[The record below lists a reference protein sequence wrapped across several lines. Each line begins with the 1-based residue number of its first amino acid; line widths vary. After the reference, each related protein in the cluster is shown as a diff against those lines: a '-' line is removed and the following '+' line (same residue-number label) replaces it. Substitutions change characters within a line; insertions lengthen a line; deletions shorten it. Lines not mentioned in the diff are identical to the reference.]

1 MKPRPTSARVRFLP
15 DFSERTANLL
25 AILFLLLLPF
35 VFFWRE
41 TLGRLTLGD
50 QDALF
55 WFFPI
60 YKLVAEQIR
69 AGHLPLWNPYM
80 YSGMPLFAQ
89 PQAGVFDPINW
100 IYLLGANSRT
110 LTLAQEI
117 SFGIALLAA
126 FSYVRS
132 LGWKRRS
139 GVITAVIYAL
149 SGFAVARTIY
159 PGLLHIFALTPLP
172 LAVIER
178 IYQRANTAD
187 QSGWRLAVAGSFVVA
202 WQIFAGHPQ
211 PFLYSSLLAGSYA
224 LFCAFFR
231 SDQFAEV
238 SEPGRGRQFNS
249 FRFLLQCAVMYLAG
263 AGLAAVQLLPAAEF
277 ARQSVRQEW
286 TYEMFTAHSL
296 HPVSLLTALFPYFH
310 GSGKEI
316 YHLPFWGRYWH
327 HNEAQI
333 YLGALALSLAVTGFV
348 VACRA
353 RFSVGIFWGIVAIM
367 AGLLS
372 MGRYVPLLPQLIYRI
387 PVLNG
392 FRSPNRHWMEV
403 TLAVAVLAGF
413 GVEYL
418 LREIEGTEKSKNHF
432 TLSASGIAGISSLV
446 ITLFC
451 AACGLFVL
459 AFRQSAESFIRRLPE
474 LSSLPGDFLKEA
486 GAEFYVPVISAA
498 AALLVII
505 AFTRN
510 RQRCYPLLLL
520 VLLGDFYLYAFFAP
534 INSAKKTESVM
545 GRAIPAAI
553 SNEAG
558 IFRYHQV
565 LAGAGAGDFRP
576 DWFYGS
582 EMTSGYDPLV
592 SLRYKTFSGIDEA
605 GHSYLISPLETK
617 DCTLDLLNVRYAL
630 VPETVLT
637 SSINNPA
644 KSVAAALNDS
654 SRWQQVNGL
663 TAQTEAGV
671 QLIYKN
677 LRSLPRAWLV
687 GQVAAAFEGD
697 QLKIIRGDYPEEKW
711 RNFDPRQTALAEP
724 ETAGELAAAG
734 LNASTL
740 KTDKSPGEVLSFTR
754 ESPAEFQVEVHT
766 AEPAMLIISEIA
778 FPGWRAE
785 VDGASTRIH
794 RVNYA
799 LQGVIIQPGKHLVKF
814 TYFPASLLTGTL
826 ISGATVLLLMS
837 LLFVT
842 SYARRTLRFD

>member
-1 MKPRPTSARVRFLP
+1 MKPRPSSARVSFLP
-15 DFSERTANLL
+15 DFSERAANLL
-25 AILFLLLLPF
+25 TILFLLLLPF

-41 TLGRLTLGD
+41 TLGRLALGD

-89 PQAGVFDPINW
+89 PQAGVLDPINW
-100 IYLLGANSRT
+100 IYLLGASTRT

-117 SFGIALLAA
+117 SFGLALLAA
-126 FSYVRS
+126 YGYVRS

-139 GVITAVIYAL
+139 GVVTAVIYAL

-187 QSGWRLAVAGSFVVA
+187 QGGWRLAVAGSLVVA

-231 SDQFAEV
+231 SSQIAEV
-238 SEPGRGRQFNS
+238 SAQGRKFIP
-249 FRFLLQCAVMYLAG
+249 FRFLLQCTVMYLAG

-296 HPVSLLTALFPYFH
+296 HPVSLLTALFPFFH

-333 YLGALALSLAVTGFV
+333 YLGALALSLAVTGFA

-353 RFSVGIFWGIVAIM
+353 RFSVGIFWGLVAVV

-372 MGRYVPLLPQLIYRI
+372 MGRYVPLLPHLIYRI

-403 TLAVAVLAGF
+403 TLAAAVLAGF

-418 LREIEGTEKSKNHF
+418 LRGVEEKEKSKSHF
-432 TLSASGIAGISSLV
+432 ALSAVGIARISALV

-459 AFRQSAESFIRRLPE
+459 AFRHSAESFIRRLPE
-474 LSSLPGDFLKEA
+474 LSSLPGDFLKTA

-498 AALLVII
+498 TALLVMFV
-505 AFTRN
+505 FTWN

-534 INSAKKTESVM
+534 INSAKKTESAM
-545 GRAIPAAI
+545 AQAIPAAL

-558 IFRYHQV
+558 IFRYHQI

-576 DWFYGS
+576 DWFYGY

-630 VPETVLT
+630 VPESVLT

-644 KSVAAALNDS
+644 KNVGAVLNDNS
-654 SRWQQVNGL
+654 GWQQVNGL
-663 TAQTEAGV
+663 TAQTETGV
-671 QLIYKN
+671 QLVYKN

-687 GQVAAAFEGD
+687 GRVAAAFEGD

-711 RNFDPRQTALAEP
+711 RNFDPRQAALAEP
-724 ETAGELAAAG
+724 ETARELAAAG
-734 LNASTL
+734 LNASML
-740 KTDKSPGEVLSFTR
+740 KTDKSPGEVISFSR
-754 ESPAEFQVEVHT
+754 ESPAEFQIEVNA

-785 VDGASTRIH
+785 VDGTRAGTY

-799 LQGVIIQPGKHLVKF
+799 LQGIVIQPGRHQVKF
-814 TYFPASLLTGTL
+814 TYFPASLLTGSL
-826 ISGATVLLLMS
+826 ISGATVLLLLS
-837 LLFVT
+837 LLFV
-842 SYARRTLRFD
+842 SSHARRTLRLD

>member
-1 MKPRPTSARVRFLP
+1 MKPRPTSAGVRFLF
-15 DFSERTANLL
+15 DFSGRTANLL
-25 AILFLLLLPF
+25 TLLFLLLLPF

-60 YKLVAEQIR
+60 YKLVAEQIC

-89 PQAGVFDPINW
+89 PQAGVLDPINW
-100 IYLLGANSRT
+100 IYLFGATPRL

-126 FSYVRS
+126 YGYVRS

-139 GVITAVIYAL
+139 CVMTAVIYAL

-178 IYQRANTAD
+178 IYQRAHTAGGG
-187 QSGWRLAVAGSFVVA
+187 GWRLTVAGSLVVA

-211 PFLYSSLLAGSYA
+211 PFLYSSLLTGSYA

-231 SDQFAEV
+231 NRQIVEG
-238 SEPGRGRQFNS
+238 PTQGQGRKFIPV
-249 FRFLLQCAVMYLAG
+249 RFLLQCSVMYLAG

-277 ARQSVRQEW
+277 ARQSVRQAW

-333 YLGALALSLAVTGFV
+333 YLGALALSLAVTGFA

-353 RFSVGIFWGIVAIM
+353 RFSVGIFWGLVAVV

-372 MGRYVPLLPQLIYRI
+372 MGRYVPLLPHLIYHI

-418 LREIEGTEKSKNHF
+418 LRGIEGTEKPKKHF
-432 TLSASGIAGISSLV
+432 TLSASGIARISALV
-446 ITLFC
+446 TALIC

-459 AFRQSAESFIRRLPE
+459 AFRHSAESFIRWLPE

-498 AALLVII
+498 TALLVII
-505 AFTRN
+505 AFTRH

-534 INSAKKTESVM
+534 INSAKKTESVI
-545 GRAIPAAI
+545 GQAIPAAI

-576 DWFYGS
+576 DWFYGH
-582 EMTSGYDPLV
+582 ELTSGYDPLV

-630 VPETVLT
+630 VPGTVLA
-637 SSINNPA
+637 SSINGSV
-644 KSVAAALNDS
+644 KSVGATLNDS
-654 SRWQQVNGL
+654 PGWQQVNGV
-663 TAQTEAGV
+663 TVQTEAGV
-671 QLIYKN
+671 QRIYKN

-687 GQVAAAFEGD
+687 GQVAAAYEGD

-711 RNFDPRQTALAEP
+711 RNFDPRQMALAEP
-724 ETAGELAAAG
+724 ETARELAAAG
-734 LNASTL
+734 LNTSTM
-740 KTDKSPGEVLSFTR
+740 KTDKSPGEVISFSR
-754 ESPAEFQVEVHT
+754 ESPSEFQVEVNLT
-766 AEPAMLIISEIA
+766 APAMLVISEIA
-778 FPGWRAE
+778 FPGWRVE
-785 VDGASTRIH
+785 VDGTRAGIY

-799 LQGVIIQPGKHLVKF
+799 LQGVVIQSGRHQVRF
-814 TYFPASLLTGTL
+814 TYFPASLLTGSL
-826 ISGATVLLLMS
+826 ISGATVLLLLS
-837 LLFVT
+837 LLLVT
-842 SYARRTLRFD
+842 RPCPSDITA